1 MGAEKTQKKRDMF
14 EFVEEGNNMY
24 DILGKHFPYLNN
36 DFSTT
41 NLINTLPELASETE
55 NTQKKAGIN
64 KTYEIAFN
72 QLANIL
78 LDTIRIKRDE
88 ESESE
93 VIKYEEELFQK
104 LQSAKPDANFFSSV
118 DEYIEFAK
126 RDLKNSRNKELRK
139 VIIDEALS
147 IKNPSELRTG
157 AMLAYTDNVKEKL
170 QKQVTSLK
178 SIVDES
184 EVQDEGN
191 EDLKKLQK
199 AEQELEEFKI
209 IYETLNNTF
218 SEAQY
223 YNFLN
228 EYTEE
233 ANKKKAEFEKSMAD
247 MKKMMICKSR
257 REKYVYEH
265 LFRSMSF
272 RERAAAEEDGMLN
285 VILGDPKSVRL
296 PKKGTFTWKFIS
308 YESPEII
315 LNTLTSYSGNTGNA
329 LEDQRTI
336 AVSYG
341 RLEYATDYRAD
352 TGKPT
357 YMSKNLELI
366 GVTRVGVEKCKEY
379 FIFTEFDDLKLE
391 PSEKIKPDNS
401 NILAKLNVDVEKSKP
416 EFLVQTDRIPEKQK
430 DFYANVF
437 FSDVYLNVI
446 NNEYDGY
453 AGTVIDNSGKPK
465 IVSEY
470 LKPYHNITAVK
481 YATSYEGKCGNGKV
495 TAETLRTKT
504 YKEKQREI
512 VRKIFDNLRNQEP
525 KKEESFQEGQG
536 DYR

>member
-170 QKQVTSLK
+170 QKQVASLK

-233 ANKKKAEFEKSMAD
+233 AKKKKAEFEKSMAD

-265 LFRSMSF
+265 LFSSMSF

-296 PKKGTFTWKFIS
+296 PKKEHS
-308 YESPEII
+308 H
-315 LNTLTSYSGNTGNA
+315 GN
-329 LEDQRTI
+329 L
-336 AVSYG
+336 SH
-341 RLEYATDYRAD
+341 
-352 TGKPT
+352 
-357 YMSKNLELI
+357 MNL
-366 GVTRVGVEKCKEY
+366 
-379 FIFTEFDDLKLE
+379 LKL
-391 PSEKIKPDNS
+391 
-401 NILAKLNVDVEKSKP
+401 
-416 EFLVQTDRIPEKQK
+416 
-430 DFYANVF
+430 Y
-437 FSDVYLNVI
+437 
-446 NNEYDGY
+446 
-453 AGTVIDNSGKPK
+453 
-465 IVSEY
+465 
-470 LKPYHNITAVK
+470 
-481 YATSYEGKCGNGKV
+481 
-495 TAETLRTKT
+495 
-504 YKEKQREI
+504 
-512 VRKIFDNLRNQEP
+512 
-525 KKEESFQEGQG
+525 
-536 DYR
+536 